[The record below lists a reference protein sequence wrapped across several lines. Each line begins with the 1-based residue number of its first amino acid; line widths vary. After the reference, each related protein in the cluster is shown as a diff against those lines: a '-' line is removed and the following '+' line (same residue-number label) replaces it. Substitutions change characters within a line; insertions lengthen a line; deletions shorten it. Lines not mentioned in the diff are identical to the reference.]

1 MSRRRRA
8 SAHGRG
14 GADCA
19 VGSTARQSTVQGG
32 IIVSC
37 TTVHVV
43 QSASGR
49 AGQLSVQLKILL
61 YERPLCWL
69 GFLGFSRLP
78 CRAFGRVLNVLCLP
92 LPYETPKRR
101 TRHTTRYTPQS
112 TLTVRRGRGGG
123 GGGGGHVTGR
133 EAPGYSRHAT
143 NAQST
148 NVLVDLL
155 SSGTPSSLYMHSTP
169 ARAVSHGPI
178 SLARASSRHPGSTRR
193 GEKPQAPDPHAL
205 VSRPHYATQAYPYAL

>member
-69 GFLGFSRLP
+69 GFLGFSFLV
-78 CRAFGRVLNVLCLP
+78 CRAVLSVECLMCFACRCRTKRRRGAHDTRHDTHHSPRSPSGAGGAAAAAAAVTSQDGRRPGILTARDERTIHKRACRSAIQRHPLQPLHAFNSCPRRLAWAYLARSRVLSAPRLN
-92 LPYETPKRR
+92 T
-101 TRHTTRYTPQS
+101 
-112 TLTVRRGRGGG
+112 
-123 GGGGGHVTGR
+123 TGR
-133 EAPGYSRHAT
+133 EATSARPSR
-143 NAQST
+143 
-148 NVLVDLL
+148 L
-155 SSGTPSSLYMHSTP
+155 S
-169 ARAVSHGPI
+169 
-178 SLARASSRHPGSTRR
+178 
-193 GEKPQAPDPHAL
+193 
-205 VSRPHYATQAYPYAL
+205 